1 MIARYECYL
10 DMPIIASDGR
20 VFGHLALRH
29 RKPLDDAVLVDLVY
43 RIFLA
48 RVAAEIER
56 LQALAKL
63 ASLSPAA

>member
-1 MIARYECYL
+1 
-10 DMPIIASDGR
+10 MPIIASDGR

-48 RVAAEIER
+48 RAAAEIER
-56 LQALAKL
+56 LQALA
-63 ASLSPAA
+63 